1 METLMSFFRSTGP
14 WYVDGRT
21 VRQKLNPE
29 HIVAQTYKYGDTQL
43 IAAAPEMAAALKMVL
58 AHYDHIIPPSTAL
71 IACAVALEKAGE
83 L

>member
-1 METLMSFFRSTGP
+1 METLMSHFRSTGP
-14 WYVDGRT
+14 WLVAGRS

-29 HIVAQTYKYGDTQL
+29 NIVAQTYKYGDTQL

-58 AHYDHIIPPSTAL
+58 AYYEDIAPPNRAL
-71 IACAVALEKAGE
+71 IACAIALEKAGE